1 MNRIFGV
8 ATHGAGFPP
17 AMCAAHRAAWAVAAI
32 AVQRKR
38 PTAASDP
45 SVYGGLA

>member
-8 ATHGAGFPP
+8 ATHGAGFPA
-17 AMCAAHRAAWAVAAI
+17 AMRAAHHAAWAVAAI
-32 AVQRKR
+32 AVPRKR

-45 SVYGGLA
+45 SVPGGLA